1 MKQEEGEDTA
11 NRCGRQWPA
20 SQQPRRGEKQRNS
33 RPMLKRRKVGIG
45 LRNIGQANRHGH
57 SNDHPALRD
66 WNGVPG
72 SSSAGNHQVISPS

>member
-1 MKQEEGEDTA
+1 
-11 NRCGRQWPA
+11 
-20 SQQPRRGEKQRNS
+20 
-33 RPMLKRRKVGIG
+33 MLKRRKVGIG